1 MKRTLVLLAASIML
15 GTAPLPSSAEAASL
29 APKNEISRAEYYLK
43 EFEKEVSHQHG
54 GAASFY
60 RNKRDAVDRVK
71 RLVQGYPDDPAV
83 QALFQRTRTALLK
96 SKGDYMEITPAMTA
110 YLRNEQ
116 EMRERF
122 SRMSAEAWKKK
133 LAAVEVLSPAFPA
146 PDPMEVTPSDIIG
159 KHVAIKD
166 VVYPSNQFIGA
177 TGEYAFA
184 GKPSTGFYFIQ
195 LNSRRWLAPYEA
207 VKRFR
212 RQVDASIGD
221 TISFTVLGKITGV
234 VMESPDASQQ
244 KKAPF
249 VWGWVVQPDSLY
261 VDGHVLASYD
271 DTHEQAAAFVGEE
284 TVNDIKQSWY
294 TVKSIPPDV
303 TPEGLM
309 DIFQAAIKEKNFELY
324 QNCINPARWETPTGE
339 SLVRYHWD
347 LHQARFQKQ
356 YVHAVFD
363 KAKIKVV
370 KGHDSRDKDENFFL
384 SDFDREKIIKMS
396 GEMEERAI
404 VTSRA
409 FDENGKQ
416 VGGRHPHELIRK
428 GGDAGRWYVEDYA
441 ARF

>member
-1 MKRTLVLLAASIML
+1 MKRLPILLALSMML
-15 GTAPLPSSAEAASL
+15 AFAVPSSVLAASL

-43 EFEKEVSHQHG
+43 EFEKEVAQQHG
-54 GAASFY
+54 GAAAFY

-71 RLVQGYPDDPAV
+71 KLVQGYPDDPTV

-110 YLRNEQ
+110 YRRNEQ

-122 SRMSAEAWKKK
+122 GRMSAEAWQKKV
-133 LAAVEVLSPAFPA
+133 ASVETLSPAFPT
-146 PDPMEVTPSDIIG
+146 PDPMEVIPSDIIG
-159 KHVAIKD
+159 KYVVIDD
-166 VVYPSNQFIGA
+166 VVYPSNQFVGA

-184 GKPSTGFYFIQ
+184 GKPSTGFYFVQ

-221 TISFTVLGKITGV
+221 TISFKVLGKITGV
-234 VMESPDASQQ
+234 VMESPDASQN

-249 VWGWVVQPDSLY
+249 VWGWVVQPQTLY
-261 VDGHVLASYD
+261 VEKHVMASYD
-271 DTHEQAAAFVGEE
+271 SSLEQAAVFVGEE
-284 TVNDIKQSWY
+284 SVNDIKQSWY
-294 TVKSIPPDV
+294 TVKSVPPDV
-303 TPEGLM
+303 TPERLM
-309 DIFQAAIKEKNFELY
+309 EIFQAAIKEKNFELY
-324 QNCINPARWETPTGE
+324 QQCINPERQETPTGQ

-347 LHQARFQKQ
+347 LHQHRFQKQ

-384 SDFDREKIIKMS
+384 SDDDRSKLTKMA

-416 VGGRHPHELIRK
+416 VGGKHPHELIRK

>member
-1 MKRTLVLLAASIML
+1 MKRYLIGLAVGILLGGASLVSPACAA
-15 GTAPLPSSAEAASL
+15 TL
-29 APKNEISRAEYYLK
+29 APKNEISRAEYYLR

-54 GAASFY
+54 GAAMFY

-96 SKGDYMEITPAMTA
+96 SKGDYMEITPDMTA

-122 SRMSAEAWKKK
+122 GRQSKEAWQKK
-133 LAAVEVLSPAFPA
+133 LASLEVLTPTFPA
-146 PDPMEVTPSDIIG
+146 ADPMEITPSDIIG
-159 KHVAIKD
+159 KHVVID
-166 VVYPSNQFIGA
+166 EVVYPANQFVGA

-207 VKRFR
+207 VKRYR

-221 TISFTVLGKITGV
+221 TISFKVLGKITGA
-234 VMESPDASQQ
+234 VMESPDASQN

-249 VWGWVVQPDSLY
+249 SWGWVVQPDSLY
-261 VDGHVLASYD
+261 VDGRVMASYD
-271 DTHEQAAAFVGEE
+271 EKHELSGSFVGEE
-284 TVNDIKQSWY
+284 TVNEIKQSWY
-294 TVKSIPPDV
+294 TVKSVPPDV
-303 TPEGLM
+303 SPEGLM
-309 DIFQAAIKEKNFELY
+309 EIFQSAIKEKNFDLY
-324 QNCINPARWETPTGE
+324 RSCINPARWETPTGE

-370 KGHDSRDKDENFFL
+370 KGHDNR
-384 SDFDREKIIKMS
+384 
-396 GEMEERAI
+396 
-404 VTSRA
+404 
-409 FDENGKQ
+409 
-416 VGGRHPHELIRK
+416 
-428 GGDAGRWYVEDYA
+428 
-441 ARF
+441 

>member
-1 MKRTLVLLAASIML
+1 MKRYALLFTLCIILGALPFAAS
-15 GTAPLPSSAEAASL
+15 AASL
-29 APKNEISRAEYYLK
+29 APKNEISRAEYYLR
-43 EFEKEVSHQHG
+43 EFEKEVAHQHG
-54 GAASFY
+54 GAAMFY

-71 RLVQGYPDDPAV
+71 RLVQGFPDDPAV
-83 QALFQRTRTALLK
+83 KALFQRTRTALLK
-96 SKGDYMEITPAMTA
+96 SKGDYMEITPEMTA

-122 SRMSAEAWKKK
+122 GRQSAEAWKKK
-133 LAAVEVLSPAFPA
+133 LATVEVLSPAFPA
-146 PDPMEVTPSDIIG
+146 ADPMEMTPSDIIG
-159 KHVAIKD
+159 KYVVIDD
-166 VVYPSNQFIGA
+166 VVYPANQFVGA

-184 GKPSTGFYFIQ
+184 GKPSIGFYFIQ

-221 TISFTVLGKITGV
+221 TISFKVLGKITGV
-234 VMESPDASQQ
+234 VMESPDPSQN

-249 VWGWVVQPDSLY
+249 SWGWVVQPDSLY
-261 VDGHVLASYD
+261 VDGHVMASYD
-271 DTHEQAAAFVGEE
+271 EKHELSGSFVGEE
-284 TVNDIKQSWY
+284 SVNEIKQGWY
-294 TVKSIPPDV
+294 TVKSVPPDV
-303 TPEGLM
+303 SPEGLM
-309 DIFQAAIKEKNFELY
+309 EIFQSAIKEKNFELY

-370 KGHDSRDKDENFFL
+370 KGHDSRDDDENFFL
-384 SDFDREKIIKMS
+384 TDSDRAKLVKMA
-396 GEMEERAI
+396 GEMEERAT

-409 FDENGKQ
+409 FDANGKQ
-416 VGGRHPHELIRK
+416 VGGKHPHELIRK

>member
-1 MKRTLVLLAASIML
+1 MKNILLSVCILLGSACLPPSASAA
-15 GTAPLPSSAEAASL
+15 AL
-29 APKNEISRAEYYLK
+29 APKNEVSRAEYYLR

-54 GAASFY
+54 GAASHY

-71 RLVQGYPDDPAV
+71 RLVQGFPDDPAV
-83 QALFQRTRTALLK
+83 KALFQRTRTALLK
-96 SKGDYMEITPAMTA
+96 SKGDYMEITPDMTA

-122 SRMSAEAWKKK
+122 GRQSKEAWTKK
-133 LAAVEVLSPAFPA
+133 LATVEVLSPAFPA
-146 PDPMEVTPSDIIG
+146 PDPMEVTPSEIIG
-159 KHVAIKD
+159 KHVVID
-166 VVYPSNQFIGA
+166 EVVYPANQFVGA

-221 TISFTVLGKITGV
+221 TISFKVLGKITGV
-234 VMESPDASQQ
+234 VMESPDPSQN

-249 VWGWVVQPDSLY
+249 SWGWVVQPDSLY
-261 VDGHVLASYD
+261 VDGHVMASYD
-271 DTHEQAAAFVGEE
+271 EKHELSGSFVGEE
-284 TVNDIKQSWY
+284 SVNEIKQGWY
-294 TVKSIPPDV
+294 TVKSVPPDV
-303 TPEGLM
+303 SPERLM
-309 DIFQAAIKEKNFELY
+309 EIFQSAIKEKNFELY
-324 QNCINPARWETPTGE
+324 QQCINPARQETPTGQ

-347 LHQARFQKQ
+347 LHQERFQRQ

-370 KGHDSRDKDENFFL
+370 KGHDSRDDDENFFL
-384 SDFDREKIIKMS
+384 TDSDRAKLVKMA
-396 GEMEERAI
+396 GEMEERAT

-409 FDENGKQ
+409 FDANGKQ
-416 VGGRHPHELIRK
+416 VGGKHPHELIRK

>member
-83 QALFQRTRTALLK
+83 QALFHRTRTALLK

-110 YLRNEQ
+110 YRRNEQ

-234 VMESPDASQQ
+234 DMESPDASQQ

-324 QNCINPARWETPTGE
+324 QNCINPARWETPTGK

>member
-1 MKRTLVLLAASIML
+1 MKKTLILLAASLLL
-15 GTAPLPSSAEAASL
+15 GTASLASSADAAQF
-29 APKNEISRAEYYLK
+29 APKNEISRAEYYLR

-54 GAASFY
+54 GAAMFY

-83 QALFQRTRTALLK
+83 KALFQRTRTALLK
-96 SKGDYMEITPAMTA
+96 SKGDYMEITPEMTA

-122 SRMSAEAWKKK
+122 GRQSAEAWKKK
-133 LAAVEVLSPAFPA
+133 LATVEVLSPAFPA
-146 PDPMEVTPSDIIG
+146 ADPMEMTPSDIIG
-159 KHVAIKD
+159 KYVVIDD
-166 VVYPSNQFIGA
+166 VVYPANQFVGA

-184 GKPSTGFYFIQ
+184 GKPSIGFYFIQ
-195 LNSRRWLAPYEA
+195 LNTRRWLAPYEA

-221 TISFTVLGKITGV
+221 TISFKVLGKITGV
-234 VMESPDASQQ
+234 VMESPDASQN

-261 VDGHVLASYD
+261 VDGRVMASYD
-271 DTHEQAAAFVGEE
+271 SSHELSAAFVGEE
-284 TVNDIKQSWY
+284 SVNDIKQGWY
-294 TVKSIPPDV
+294 TVKSVPPDV
-303 TPEGLM
+303 SPEGLM
-309 DIFQAAIKEKNFELY
+309 EIFQTAIKEKNFELY
-324 QNCINPARWETPTGE
+324 QSCINPARWETPTGE

-356 YVHAVFD
+356 YGHAVFD

-370 KGHDSRDKDENFFL
+370 KGHDSRDADENFFL
-384 SDFDREKIIKMS
+384 TDSDRSKLIKMS

>member
-83 QALFQRTRTALLK
+83 QALFHRTRTALLK

-110 YLRNEQ
+110 YRRNEQ

-324 QNCINPARWETPTGE
+324 QNCINPARWETPTGK

-409 FDENGKQ
+409 FDEIGKQ

>member
-1 MKRTLVLLAASIML
+1 MKKTLILLAASLLL
-15 GTAPLPSSAEAASL
+15 GTASLASSADAAQF
-29 APKNEISRAEYYLK
+29 APKNEISRAEYYLR

-54 GAASFY
+54 GAAMFY

-83 QALFQRTRTALLK
+83 KALFQRTRTALLK
-96 SKGDYMEITPAMTA
+96 SKGDYMEITPEMTA

-122 SRMSAEAWKKK
+122 GRQSAEAWKKK
-133 LAAVEVLSPAFPA
+133 LAGLECLSTVFPA
-146 PDPMEVTPSDIIG
+146 PDPMEVRVEEVVG
-159 KHVAIKD
+159 KYVVID
-166 VVYPSNQFIGA
+166 EVVYPANQFIGA

-184 GKPSTGFYFIQ
+184 GKPSIGFYFIQ
-195 LNSRRWLAPYEA
+195 LNSRQWLAPYEA

-221 TISFTVLGKITGV
+221 TIKFKVLGKVTGV
-234 VMESPDASQQ
+234 VMESPDASQN

-261 VDGHVLASYD
+261 VEGSVMASYD
-271 DTHEQAAAFVGEE
+271 ASHELSASFVGEE

-303 TPEGLM
+303 TPEGLLE
-309 DIFQAAIKEKNFELY
+309 IFQSAIKEKNFELY

-370 KGHDSRDKDENFFL
+370 KGHDNRDVDENFFL
-384 SDFDREKIIKMS
+384 TDSDRSKLTKMA
-396 GEMEERAI
+396 GEMEERAT

-409 FDENGKQ
+409 FDANGKQ
-416 VGGRHPHELIRK
+416 VGGKHPHELIRK

>member
-1 MKRTLVLLAASIML
+1 MKRYAVLFAVCILFGAMPFAAS
-15 GTAPLPSSAEAASL
+15 AASL
-29 APKNEISRAEYYLK
+29 APKNEVSRAEYYLR

-54 GAASFY
+54 GAASHY
-60 RNKRDAVDRVK
+60 RNKSDAVDRVK

-110 YLRNEQ
+110 YRRNEQ
-116 EMRERF
+116 EMREKYARL
-122 SRMSAEAWKKK
+122 SADAWQKKT
-133 LAAVEVLSPAFPA
+133 AGVECIAPVFPA
-146 PDPMEVTPSDIIG
+146 PDPMEVRADEVIG
-159 KHVAIKD
+159 KHVVISD
-166 VVYPSNQFIGA
+166 VVYPANQFIGA
-177 TGEYAFA
+177 TGEYAWA

-212 RQVDASIGD
+212 RQVDASVGD
-221 TISFTVLGKITGV
+221 TISFKILGKITGL
-234 VMESPDASQQ
+234 VMESPDASQN

-249 VWGWVVQPDSLY
+249 VWGWVVQPESLY
-261 VDGHVLASYD
+261 VDGHVMASYD
-271 DTHEQAAAFVGEE
+271 ASHELSASFVGEE
-284 TVNDIKQSWY
+284 LVNDIKQSWY
-294 TVKSIPPDV
+294 TVKSVPTDIS
-303 TPEGLM
+303 PEGLM

-324 QNCINPARWETPTGE
+324 QQCINPARQETPTGQ

-347 LHQARFQKQ
+347 LHQERFQKQ

-370 KGHDSRDKDENFFL
+370 KGHDSRDSDENFFL
-384 SDFDREKIIKMS
+384 TDTDRSKLIKMA

-416 VGGRHPHELIRK
+416 VGGKHPHELIRK
-428 GGDAGRWYVEDYA
+428 GGNAGRWYVEDYA

>member
-83 QALFQRTRTALLK
+83 QALFHRTRTALLK

-110 YLRNEQ
+110 YRRNEQ

-324 QNCINPARWETPTGE
+324 QNCINPARWETPTGK

>member
-1 MKRTLVLLAASIML
+1 MKNILLSVCILLGSACLPPSASAA
-15 GTAPLPSSAEAASL
+15 AL
-29 APKNEISRAEYYLK
+29 APKNEVSRAEYYLR

-54 GAASFY
+54 GAASHY

-71 RLVQGYPDDPAV
+71 RLVQGFPDDPAV
-83 QALFQRTRTALLK
+83 KALFQRTRTALLK
-96 SKGDYMEITPAMTA
+96 SKGDYMEITPDMTA

-122 SRMSAEAWKKK
+122 GRQSKEAWTKK
-133 LAAVEVLSPAFPA
+133 LATVEVLSPAFPA
-146 PDPMEVTPSDIIG
+146 PDPMEVTPSEIIG
-159 KHVAIKD
+159 KHVVID
-166 VVYPSNQFIGA
+166 EVVYPANQFVGA

-221 TISFTVLGKITGV
+221 TISFKVLGKITGV
-234 VMESPDASQQ
+234 VMESPDASQN

-249 VWGWVVQPDSLY
+249 SWGWVVQPDSLY
-261 VDGHVLASYD
+261 VDGHVMASYD
-271 DTHEQAAAFVGEE
+271 EKHELSGSFVGEE
-284 TVNDIKQSWY
+284 SVNEIKQGWY
-294 TVKSIPPDV
+294 TVKSVPPDV
-303 TPEGLM
+303 SPERLM
-309 DIFQAAIKEKNFELY
+309 EIFQSAIKEKNFELY
-324 QNCINPARWETPTGE
+324 QQCINPARQETPTGQ

-347 LHQARFQKQ
+347 LHQERFQRQ

-370 KGHDSRDKDENFFL
+370 KGHDSRDDDENFFL
-384 SDFDREKIIKMS
+384 TDSDRAKLVKMA
-396 GEMEERAI
+396 GEMEERAT

-409 FDENGKQ
+409 FDANGKQ
-416 VGGRHPHELIRK
+416 VGGKHPHELIRK

>member
-1 MKRTLVLLAASIML
+1 MKGLPILLALSMMLAFAAPASVL
-15 GTAPLPSSAEAASL
+15 AAAL

-43 EFEKEVSHQHG
+43 EFEKEVAHQHG
-54 GAASFY
+54 GAAAFY

-110 YLRNEQ
+110 YRRNEQ

-122 SRMSAEAWKKK
+122 SRMSAEAWQKKISS
-133 LAAVEVLSPAFPA
+133 VETLSPVFPT
-146 PDPMEVTPSDIIG
+146 PDPMEVVPSDIIG
-159 KHVAIKD
+159 KYVVISD
-166 VVYPSNQFIGA
+166 VVYPSNQFVGA

-195 LNSRRWLAPYEA
+195 LNTRRWLAPYEA

-221 TISFTVLGKITGV
+221 TISFKVLGKVTGV
-234 VMESPDASQQ
+234 VMESPDASQN

-249 VWGWVVQPDSLY
+249 VWGWVVQPETLY
-261 VDGHVLASYD
+261 VDGRVMASYD
-271 DTHEQAAAFVGEE
+271 PSVEQASAFVGEE
-284 TVNDIKQSWY
+284 SVNDIKQSWY

-303 TPEGLM
+303 TPERLM

-324 QNCINPARWETPTGE
+324 QQCINPARQETPTGQ

-347 LHQARFQKQ
+347 LHQSRFQTQ

-363 KAKIKVV
+363 KAQVKVV
-370 KGHDSRDKDENFFL
+370 KGHDSRDSDENFFL
-384 SDFDREKIIKMS
+384 TDDDRSKLTRMA

-416 VGGRHPHELIRK
+416 VGGKHPHELIRK

>member
-1 MKRTLVLLAASIML
+1 MKTILLTVCILL
-15 GTAPLPSSAEAASL
+15 GSVCLPPSAPAASL
-29 APKNEISRAEYYLK
+29 APKNEISRAEYYLR
-43 EFEKEVSHQHG
+43 EFEKEVAHQHG
-54 GAASFY
+54 GAAMFY

-83 QALFQRTRTALLK
+83 KALFQRTRTALLK
-96 SKGDYMEITPAMTA
+96 SKGDYMEITPDMTA

-122 SRMSAEAWKKK
+122 GRQSAEAWKKK
-133 LAAVEVLSPAFPA
+133 LATVEVLSPAFPA
-146 PDPMEVTPSDIIG
+146 ADPMEMTPSDIIG
-159 KHVAIKD
+159 KYVVID
-166 VVYPSNQFIGA
+166 EVVYPSNQFIGA

-184 GKPSTGFYFIQ
+184 GKPSIGFYFIQ
-195 LNSRRWLAPYEA
+195 LNTRRWLAPYEA

-221 TISFTVLGKITGV
+221 TISFKVLGKITGV
-234 VMESPDASQQ
+234 VMESPDASQN

-249 VWGWVVQPDSLY
+249 SWGWVVQPDSLY
-261 VDGHVLASYD
+261 VDGRVMASYD
-271 DTHEQAAAFVGEE
+271 EKHEQSGSFVGEE
-284 TVNDIKQSWY
+284 TVNDIKQGWY
-294 TVKSIPPDV
+294 TVKSVPPDV
-303 TPEGLM
+303 SPEGLM
-309 DIFQAAIKEKNFELY
+309 EIFQTAIKEKNFELY
-324 QNCINPARWETPTGE
+324 QSCINPARWETPTGE

-370 KGHDSRDKDENFFL
+370 KGHDSRDADENFFL
-384 SDFDREKIIKMS
+384 TDSDRSKLIKMS

-416 VGGRHPHELIRK
+416 VGGKHPHELIRK

>member
-1 MKRTLVLLAASIML
+1 MKNILLTACILLGSVCLPPSAS
-15 GTAPLPSSAEAASL
+15 AASL
-29 APKNEISRAEYYLK
+29 APKNEISRAEYYLR
-43 EFEKEVSHQHG
+43 EFEKEVAHQHG
-54 GAASFY
+54 GAAMFY

-83 QALFQRTRTALLK
+83 KALFQRTRTALLK
-96 SKGDYMEITPAMTA
+96 SKGDYMEITPDMTA

-122 SRMSAEAWKKK
+122 GRQSKEAWQKK
-133 LAAVEVLSPAFPA
+133 LASLEVLTPTFPA
-146 PDPMEVTPSDIIG
+146 ADPMESTPSDIIG
-159 KHVAIKD
+159 KHVVID
-166 VVYPSNQFIGA
+166 EVVYPANQFVGA

-207 VKRFR
+207 VKRYR

-221 TISFTVLGKITGV
+221 TISFKVLGKITGA
-234 VMESPDASQQ
+234 VMESPDASQN

-249 VWGWVVQPDSLY
+249 SWGWVVQPDSLY
-261 VDGHVLASYD
+261 VDGRVMASYD
-271 DTHEQAAAFVGEE
+271 EKHELSGSFVGEE
-284 TVNDIKQSWY
+284 TVNEIKQSWY
-294 TVKSIPPDV
+294 TVKSVPPDV
-303 TPEGLM
+303 SPEGLM
-309 DIFQAAIKEKNFELY
+309 EIFQSAIKEKNFELY

-370 KGHDSRDKDENFFL
+370 KGHDSRDADENFFL
-384 SDFDREKIIKMS
+384 TDSDRSKLVKMS
-396 GEMEERAI
+396 GEMEERAV

-409 FDENGKQ
+409 FDANGKQ
-416 VGGRHPHELIRK
+416 VGGKHPHELIRK